1 MNTNY
6 LTGVPD
12 VAGARTDRVRD
23 HTSTRINEKIA
34 KQTMQHVDETVAA
47 GREAIIAR
55 LHEIDREWS
64 VDRALMANFAVLGGT
79 TFALS
84 QKFRGW
90 RWVTASQL
98 GFLMMHALVGW
109 CPPLPVFRALG
120 FRTSREIA
128 AERFAL
134 VLKLDVIESPRP
146 RHGEDHEKD

>member
-12 VAGARTDRVRD
+12 VAGARRDRVRD
-23 HTSTRINEKIA
+23 RTSSRMNEKIA
-34 KQTMQHVDETVAA
+34 EQTMHHVDTTVAA
-47 GREAIIAR
+47 GRDAVIAR
-55 LHEIDREWS
+55 LHELDREWS

-98 GFLMMHALVGW
+98 AFLMMHALIGW
-109 CPPLPVFRALG
+109 CPPLPAFRALG

-134 VLKLDVIESPRP
+134 VLKLDVIQSPR
-146 RHGEDHEKD
+146 H

>member
-23 HTSTRINEKIA
+23 RTSSRANEKIA
-34 KQTMQHVDETVAA
+34 RQTMEGVDNTVAA
-47 GREAIIAR
+47 GRDAIIAR
-55 LHEIDREWS
+55 LHELDREWS
-64 VDRALMANFAVLGGT
+64 VDRALMANFAAIGGT
-79 TFALS
+79 GFLLS
-84 QKFRGW
+84 QRFRGW

-98 GFLMMHALVGW
+98 GFLMMHALLGW

-134 VLKLDVIESPRP
+134 VLKLDVIESQHSPEMR
-146 RHGEDHEKD
+146 